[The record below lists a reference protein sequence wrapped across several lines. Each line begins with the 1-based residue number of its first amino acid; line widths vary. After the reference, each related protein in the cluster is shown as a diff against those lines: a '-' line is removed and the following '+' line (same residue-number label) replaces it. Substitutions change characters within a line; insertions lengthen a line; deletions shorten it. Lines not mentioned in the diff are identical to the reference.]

1 MTTTTTKPK
10 TDSGRVSPE
19 EKGWEIKDR
28 TYMLTNGR
36 APLTWSIQTRNTP
49 RKPLLWFNE
58 KTGEA
63 RELRL
68 TSNHPSL
75 FVEEQKGTALL
86 EHVMFEDGV
95 LYVPRQ
101 KQALQKLLSIYHP
114 LGKGN
119 LWSEIDEAKEAEDQ
133 IDWIQ
138 LELEALNLVN
148 ELDISHLEAIMR
160 TEIGSDVSKLTS
172 KELKR
177 DAFHFARSNPQL
189 FIELTEDE
197 DLQLR
202 NLANRAVEAS
212 IIKLTDENTVFQFA
226 NGKKILTVPFEQHPY
241 AALAQYFKT
250 DEGLDL
256 MKSLTKKLG

>member
-1 MTTTTTKPK
+1 MTTTKTKA
-10 TDSGRVSPE
+10 DSGRVSPE
-19 EKGWEIKDR
+19 ENKWEIKDR
-28 TYMLTNGR
+28 TYTLTGER

-58 KTGEA
+58 STGEA

-95 LYVPRQ
+95 LFVPRQ
-101 KQALQKLLSIYHP
+101 KQALQKLMSIYHP

-119 LWSEIDEAKEAEDQ
+119 LWEEIDEAKEAEEEV
-133 IDWIQ
+133 DWIQ
-138 LELEALNLVN
+138 MELQALNLVN

-160 TEIGSDVSKLTS
+160 TEMGSEVSKMGS

-177 DAFHFARSNPQL
+177 DAFVFARNNPML
-189 FIELTEDE
+189 FIELSEDE

-212 IIKLTDENTVFQFA
+212 LIKLTDENTVFKFA

-241 AALAQYFKT
+241 GALAQYFKT

-256 MKSLTKKLG
+256 MKSISKKLN